1 MMSSKIGWCDIT
13 RNPVWGCLN
22 NCEYCYARKIAK
34 RFWKNI
40 YKKEFQFHVKQHPT
54 WAWTGDNLSGLKDFK
69 PTWLESN
76 FQKKFPKKPSRI
88 FIDSM
93 SDVSYWQHDWMIKV
107 IDKIKMYPQ
116 HKFLFLTKNPRVY
129 DKYNFPG
136 NCWLGTTMVHQAKI
150 FELALKNIFFKNK
163 NKTFFSIEPIQNE
176 IQLIGLPDWVIVG
189 AETGNRKNKI
199 IPQRSWIESLLQ
211 QCRENHIPI
220 FMKDNLKHVWK
231 DKLIQEFPG

>member
-1 MMSSKIGWCDIT
+1 MSSKIGWCNIT

-22 NCEYCYARKIAK
+22 NCEYCYARQIAK
-34 RFWKNI
+34 RFYKQI
-40 YKKEFQFHVKQHPT
+40 AKKEWLLQNT
-54 WAWTGDNLSGLKDFK
+54 NNENRLLSLESDLKSFL

-76 FQKKFPKKPSRI
+76 FQKKFPQKPSKI

-93 SDVSYWQHDWMIKV
+93 SDVSYWQHDWMLKV

-116 HKFLFLTKNPRVY
+116 HKFLFLTKNPEVY
-129 DKYNFPG
+129 DRYYFPG

-163 NKTFFSIEPIQNE
+163 NKTFFSIEPIQDE
-176 IQLIGLPDWVIVG
+176 IQLIGLPDWVIIG

-199 IPQRSWIESLLQ
+199 IPQRSWIESLLK
-211 QCRENHIPI
+211 QCKENHIPI
-220 FMKDNLKHVWK
+220 FMKDNLKPVWGK
-231 DKLIQEFPG
+231 NLIQEFPG